1 MFREMNR
8 RKQQLSQAECIE
20 ILKNE
25 KRGVLSVIGDE
36 GYPYGAPINH
46 YYCEDDG
53 CLYFHSG
60 RKGHRNDAMARC
72 DKASFCVYDRGFV
85 KPGDWA
91 LNIRSVIAFGRLEIV
106 EDHERAL
113 EITRKLSRKF
123 TADEAYIDDEVRRS
137 GPGVLVFRLIP
148 EHMTGKLVND
158 K

>member
-25 KRGVLSVIGDE
+25 RRGVLSVIGDE

-72 DKASFCVYDRGFV
+72 DKACFCVMDQGFV

-123 TADEAYIDDEVRRS
+123 TADEAYIDDEIRRS

-148 EHMTGKLVND
+148 EHMTGKLVNE

>member
-8 RKQQLSQAECIE
+8 RKQQLSQAECVE
-20 ILKNE
+20 ILKCE
-25 KRGVLSVIGDE
+25 KRGVLSVLGDE

-46 YYCEDDG
+46 YYSEDDG

-72 DKASFCVYDRGFV
+72 DKACFCVWDQGFV

-91 LNIRSVIAFGRLEIV
+91 LNIRSVIVFGRLEV
-106 EDHERAL
+106 VADRERAL
-113 EITRKLSRKF
+113 EITRRLSRKF
-123 TADEAYIDDEVRRS
+123 TDDEAYIDDEIRRS

-148 EHMTGKLVND
+148 EHMTGKLVNE

>member
-8 RKQQLSQAECIE
+8 SKQQLSQAECVE
-20 ILKNE
+20 ILKGE
-25 KRGVLSVIGDE
+25 KRGVLSVLGDE

-46 YYCEDDG
+46 YYSEDDG

-72 DKASFCVYDRGFV
+72 DKACFCVWDQGFV

-91 LNIRSVIAFGRLEIV
+91 LNIRSVIVFGRLEV
-106 EDHERAL
+106 VADRERAL
-113 EITRKLSRKF
+113 EITRRLSRKF

-148 EHMTGKLVND
+148 EHMTGKLVNE

>member
-25 KRGVLSVIGDE
+25 RRGVLSVIGDE

-46 YYCEDDG
+46 YYDESDG

-60 RKGHRNDAMARC
+60 RRGHRNDAMARC

-148 EHMTGKLVND
+148 EHMTGKLVNE